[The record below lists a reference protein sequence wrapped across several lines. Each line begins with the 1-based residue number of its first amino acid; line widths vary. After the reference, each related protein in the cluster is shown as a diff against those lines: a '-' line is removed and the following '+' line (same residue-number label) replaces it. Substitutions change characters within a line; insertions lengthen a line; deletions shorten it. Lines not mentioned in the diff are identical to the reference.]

1 MLRDVN
7 TGNLYEIADPSTRA
21 VATKSCDT
29 EAVVLGGINTPTV
42 SVTVTNSRSEPIFV
56 SFTTQNGLPGPI
68 AWSYTGTCSQSGVGV
83 MIAAGTSCA
92 ASVATSASTSR
103 FCGSRGSAPANCF
116 DAQVNHQTMIE
127 TNFEDSTAPGCF
139 NKGSPCV
146 WYDIS
151 VIPSFCTD
159 ELWAQNQCS
168 NTGGASYNLPV
179 AVACGGTTTFTC
191 QGPVNANYG
200 TAMYPSACGNPNA
213 LCVNNTQAC
222 VNAYFF
228 PMFTG
233 TPSKYQPNVPCLSG
247 QVFGITFLSGQ

>member
-1 MLRDVN
+1 VGVN
-7 TGNLYEIADPSTRA
+7 VANNRST
-21 VATKSCDT
+21 
-29 EAVVLGGINTPTV
+29 
-42 SVTVTNSRSEPIFV
+42 PIFV
-56 SFTTQNGLPGPI
+56 SFTLQSGSPGPI
-68 AWSYTGTCSQSGVGV
+68 TWVTGSSCTALGVGV
-83 MIAAGTSCA
+83 MIAANQSCNA
-92 ASVATSASTSR
+92 AVDTSAGTSR
-103 FCGSRGSAPANCF
+103 FCAALDAPPSNCF
-116 DAQVNHQTMIE
+116 NAQANRQTMIE

-139 NKGSPCV
+139 NKGAPCV

-159 ELWAQNQCS
+159 ELWASGQCA
-168 NTGGASYNLPV
+168 NTGGASYNLPA

-191 QGPVNANYG
+191 QGPPSSTYG
-200 TAMYPSACGNPNA
+200 TAQYPSACGNPNA

-247 QVFGITFLSGQ
+247 QVFGITFLSGS